1 MKQKLHEVI
10 TGLSQ
15 HTHKW
20 PKADPLMTSPQ
31 SVAKIAIFK
40 QANCGDKERCG
51 VKTLEIVV
59 T

>member
-20 PKADPLMTSPQ
+20 PKGDPLVTSPQ
-31 SVAKIAIFK
+31 SVGKIAIFK
-40 QANCGDKERCG
+40 Q
-51 VKTLEIVV
+51 
-59 T
+59 